1 MDGREPKMS
10 GSLREKKSSTKNQSD
25 KKSPNKIQFKL
36 NLIFKTG
43 AVLAF
48 LVGVAGS
55 VVVISR
61 NHIPTSVSAWF
72 DPQKFGFTCTTIRV
86 EGLKYA
92 NIEDIKNMIPLK
104 VGHSIFSE
112 SPENVRE
119 IIEKNSWIRT
129 AVVRRK
135 LPDTLIVRVVEY
147 QPVAYWQMN
156 SKLFLID
163 NNGVIIEGERH
174 QNLTHLPVITGEK
187 AAEKFP
193 LLMKELA
200 DFPDIYNRMTGA
212 VFISKRRWDIILD
225 AKLKV
230 KLPEQGIQQA
240 MRYLTNLEGDH
251 ALASK
256 DISSVDLR
264 IPDRAFFTLSENA
277 RMMKFYNS
285 KDKQA

>member
-1 MDGREPKMS
+1 MS
-10 GSLREKKSSTKNQSD
+10 GSLRERKSSTKNQSD
-25 KKSPNKIQFKL
+25 KKSPKKLQFKL
-36 NLIFKTG
+36 NFIFKTS
-43 AVLAF
+43 VLLAF
-48 LVGVAGS
+48 MVGSAGAIIVVARS
-55 VVVISR
+55 DV
-61 NHIPTSVSAWF
+61 PTSMTYWL
-72 DPQKFGFTCTTIRV
+72 DPQKFGFTCKTIRI
-86 EGLKYA
+86 EGLRYA
-92 NIEDIKNMIPLK
+92 NVEDIKNMIPLK

-112 SPENVRE
+112 SPENIRE

-129 AVVRRK
+129 VVVRRN

-174 QNLTHLPVITGEK
+174 QNLSHLPVITGEK

-240 MRYLTNLEGDH
+240 MRYLTSLEGDH

>member
-1 MDGREPKMS
+1 
-10 GSLREKKSSTKNQSD
+10 
-25 KKSPNKIQFKL
+25 
-36 NLIFKTG
+36 
-43 AVLAF
+43 
-48 LVGVAGS
+48 
-55 VVVISR
+55 
-61 NHIPTSVSAWF
+61 
-72 DPQKFGFTCTTIRV
+72 
-86 EGLKYA
+86 
-92 NIEDIKNMIPLK
+92 
-104 VGHSIFSE
+104 
-112 SPENVRE
+112 
-119 IIEKNSWIRT
+119 
-129 AVVRRK
+129 
-135 LPDTLIVRVVEY
+135 
-147 QPVAYWQMN
+147 YWQMN

-163 NNGVIIEGERH
+163 NNGVIIEGDRH
-174 QNLTHLPVITGEK
+174 QTLSHLPVITGEK

>member
-1 MDGREPKMS
+1 MS
-10 GSLREKKSSTKNQSD
+10 GSLREKKRSTKNQSEI
-25 KKSPNKIQFKL
+25 KSSNKIQFKL
-36 NLIFKTG
+36 NSILKSLVVLTFLAG
-43 AVLAF
+43 A
-48 LVGVAGS
+48 AGA

-61 NHIPTSVSAWF
+61 SDVSTSLRSYI
-72 DPQKFGFTCTTIRV
+72 DPQKFGFTCKTIRI

-92 NIEDIKNMIPLK
+92 SMEDIKNMIPLK

-119 IIEKNSWIRT
+119 VIEKNSWIRT

-135 LPDTLIVRVVEY
+135 LPDTLIIRVVEY

-163 NNGVIIEGERH
+163 NNGVIIEGDRH

-200 DFPDIYNRMTGA
+200 DFPDIYNRITGA

-240 MRYLTNLEGDH
+240 MRYLTSLEVDH

>member
-1 MDGREPKMS
+1 MS
-10 GSLREKKSSTKNQSD
+10 GSLREKKRSTKNQSEI
-25 KKSPNKIQFKL
+25 KSSNKIQFKL
-36 NLIFKTG
+36 NSILKSLMLLTFLAG
-43 AVLAF
+43 A
-48 LVGVAGS
+48 AGA

-61 NHIPTSVSAWF
+61 IDVSTSLRSYI
-72 DPQKFGFTCTTIRV
+72 DPQKFGFTCKTIRI

-92 NIEDIKNMIPLK
+92 SMEDIKNMIPLK

-119 IIEKNSWIRT
+119 VIEKNSWIRT

-135 LPDTLIVRVVEY
+135 LPDTLIIRVVEY

-163 NNGVIIEGERH
+163 NNGVIIEGDRH

-200 DFPDIYNRMTGA
+200 DFPDIYNRITGA

-240 MRYLTNLEGDH
+240 MRYLTNLERDH
-251 ALASK
+251 ALGSK